1 RRVST
6 VVIEIWDMQNRL
18 ESRRPRMI
26 DKLLEHR
33 RFRAAYDFLLLRSEA
48 GELDPQLAEWWTD
61 IQECDQP
68 SRQKMIKELGGSGAP
83 RKRRKRPRR
92 SKTPDGNV
100 R

>member
-1 RRVST
+1 M
-6 VVIEIWDMQNRL
+6 IE
-18 ESRRPRMI
+18 
-26 DKLLEHR
+26 KLLEHR

-48 GELDPQLAEWWTD
+48 GELDPKLAEWWTE

-68 SRQKMIKELGGSGAP
+68 SRQKMIKELGGSGVP